1 MEIEPDRLS
10 TVMHD
15 FFFSFTAIF
24 FFFRSGER
32 FLSRLQDNLEFPL
45 HILAPRFAKECICN
59 FNATARRRRCIGV
72 KLVYLISS
80 PEEGVL

>member
-24 FFFRSGER
+24 FFSDQEKDFSHD
-32 FLSRLQDNLEFPL
+32 FKIIWNFHYIYWRLDLLKSAFVISTLPL
-45 HILAPRFAKECICN
+45 
-59 FNATARRRRCIGV
+59 
-72 KLVYLISS
+72 
-80 PEEGVL
+80 EGVDA